1 MSWRRGRRQTPEQE
15 RELVAT
21 LNLIL
26 LAIAPLCWIFL
37 AVELSTSDDAPL
49 GLLAGA
55 LALAVAGACAGM
67 FIQQVRMAGRHPGD
81 PRPVAFARLAGMQSV
96 PATVAA
102 VGSVLLDLSAG
113 PNTFWSN
120 VIPMLLMLSIGVL
133 GGMAIGATVSRARRQ
148 RSAPAQYPLPA
159 PRPIQH
165 PHPHGVL
172 REP

>member
-1 MSWRRGRRQTPEQE
+1 MSWRRGRRHTPEQD
-15 RELVAT
+15 RELEAT

-37 AVELSTSDDAPL
+37 AVELSRSDDPPL
-49 GLLAGA
+49 GLIAGA
-55 LALAVAGACAGM
+55 LALAVAGACAGA
-67 FIQQVRMAGRHPGD
+67 FVQQVRMAVRPPRD
-81 PRPVAFARLAGMQSV
+81 PRPVAFAHLAGGQRV
-96 PATVAA
+96 PSA
-102 VGSVLLDLSAG
+102 VSMVGVVLLSLSSG
-113 PNTFWSN
+113 PNTFTTVVSMLA
-120 VIPMLLMLSIGVL
+120 MLLIGVS
-133 GGMAIGATVSRARRQ
+133 GGMAIGATMSRARRQ